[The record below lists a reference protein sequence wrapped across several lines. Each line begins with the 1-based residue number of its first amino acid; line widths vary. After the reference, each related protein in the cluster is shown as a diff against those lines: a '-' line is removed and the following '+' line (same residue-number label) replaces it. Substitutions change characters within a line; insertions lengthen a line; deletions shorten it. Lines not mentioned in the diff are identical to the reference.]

1 MAEAAGLNGGLGGTI
16 FRIGGGHIFIG
27 VELAN
32 DALVEAVLGLEAC
45 EAGDRR
51 VRREAGDRGAR
62 LDRGS
67 RPDLLRGEPVVCPN
81 RALPGTRELGMELG
95 LDASCCSGAGA
106 AAHRWRTTKAV
117 TATAASVRTST
128 SMVRRASTQLTKAA
142 RLESASGVAEAPR
155 AREVQV

>member
-1 MAEAAGLNGGLGGTI
+1 MAEAAGLNSGPGGTM

-67 RPDLLRGEPVVCPN
+67 RPDLLRREPVVCPN
-81 RALPGTRELGMELG
+81 NGFGKGFTGDARAR
-95 LDASCCSGAGA
+95 DGAGLGCVVLLRRRSSRPPL
-106 AAHRWRTTKAV
+106 AHDEGCHGHSSER
-117 TATAASVRTST
+117 
-128 SMVRRASTQLTKAA
+128 
-142 RLESASGVAEAPR
+142 
-155 AREVQV
+155 